1 MIKSDFYKLMQ
12 FFKLLKIKTPS
23 QWKDFQIGVYNYII
37 LKSVRINLLHF
48 KILQIKDWIC
58 ICINRLNV
66 LALPERAADDDD
78 DTLPHV
84 VVKQRAVLPINVSE
98 ISRPVAMETGFTVPY
113 SSMMQI
119 RKQVR
124 ASAFKC
130 FIQNPPLPK

>member
-1 MIKSDFYKLMQ
+1 MHKN
-12 FFKLLKIKTPS
+12 P
-23 QWKDFQIGVYNYII
+23 WKDFQIRVHNLYHT
-37 LKSVRINLLHF
+37 VRINQLYF
-48 KILQIKDWIC
+48 KIYCQIKDWIQVC

-98 ISRPVAMETGFTVPY
+98 ISRPVSMETGFTVPY

-124 ASAFKC
+124 TSFLNVPST
-130 FIQNPPLPK
+130 IPPFHK

>member
-1 MIKSDFYKLMQ
+1 M
-12 FFKLLKIKTPS
+12 
-23 QWKDFQIGVYNYII
+23 
-37 LKSVRINLLHF
+37 
-48 KILQIKDWIC
+48 
-58 ICINRLNV
+58 NV

-124 ASAFKC
+124 TSTFK
-130 FIQNPPLPK
+130 FTIQNPPFPK

>member
-1 MIKSDFYKLMQ
+1 M
-12 FFKLLKIKTPS
+12 
-23 QWKDFQIGVYNYII
+23 
-37 LKSVRINLLHF
+37 
-48 KILQIKDWIC
+48 
-58 ICINRLNV
+58 NV

-124 ASAFKC
+124 TSILFLVSLLLN
-130 FIQNPPLPK
+130 FFHWQSEL